1 MTVITNHKLQK
12 HWASRCAAPA
22 PGVAAKSFR
31 SLRQR
36 LVCCTLT
43 GIDAGVPFETLQEI
57 SRRHSYVEFGV
68 LYSTSRQGKGRYP
81 SLSWISKLAQQ
92 AQEQPGVRLALHV
105 CGGAVEDLLTGQ
117 GHVAEVAAAFPCI
130 QLNFVASQQP
140 LHFLCD
146 LVDRHPEKSF
156 ITQHNANNSGL
167 WRSLSDK
174 PNHSVLFDES
184 GGRGQEPGAWQAP
197 LEITSEMLPSRAV
210 APLCGYAGG
219 LGPDNL
225 AVHLEK
231 IALVTGKRPFW
242 VDMETKL
249 RDANDAFDIKAAQA
263 CLDAVEAVLVRH
275 DAVAAASLPATMA
288 PRRKSAS

>member
-1 MTVITNHKLQK
+1 MTVITNHKHRK
-12 HWASRCAAPA
+12 YWASRLAAPA
-22 PGVAAKSFR
+22 PAGAAQSSR

-92 AQEQPGVRLALHV
+92 AQELPGVRLALHV
-105 CGGAVEDLLTGQ
+105 CGGAVEDLLMGR

-146 LVDRHPEKSF
+146 LLDRHPEKTF
-156 ITQHNANNSGL
+156 ITQHNPSNAGL

-184 GGRGQEPGAWQAP
+184 GGRGQEPEAWQAP
-197 LEITSEMLPSRAV
+197 LEITSEKLPSRAV
-210 APLCGYAGG
+210 SPLCGYAGG

-225 AVHLEK
+225 AVHLER
-231 IALVTGKRPFW
+231 IALVTKQQLFW

-249 RDANDAFDIKAAQA
+249 RDTNDAFDITAAQA
-263 CLDAVEAVLVRH
+263 CLEAVETVLERH
-275 DAVAAASLPATMA
+275 DAVTAASFPATMA